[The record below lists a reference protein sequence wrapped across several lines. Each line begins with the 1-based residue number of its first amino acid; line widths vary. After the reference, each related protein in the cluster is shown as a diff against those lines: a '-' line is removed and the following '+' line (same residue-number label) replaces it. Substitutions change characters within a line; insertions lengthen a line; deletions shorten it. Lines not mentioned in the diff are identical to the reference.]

1 MAKQYDDILLGDI
14 LPDSISDI
22 SEVKIAANIIDPE
35 LLSASLAIRE
45 ALLLSRINE
54 LPENV
59 IDLLAWQ
66 YHVDMYEPLAL
77 PIAQKRAQV
86 EKAILLHRYKGTPW
100 AIKQSLINLGFQ
112 QIKIEE
118 WWNIDTLPHTFTAEV
133 YPLTEEK
140 MRQAERCI
148 NEYKPVRSHMITLS
162 GKLIVGIVSDETE
175 LETISAVETA
185 AIGNISVLREVYP
198 WPELVYG
205 DMNTGFRYGLVTDPG
220 VARYGIYNTAEKIK
234 NTIRNCIIEYTFAQ
248 HVYDETDL
256 FYNGSIDYGQ
266 DAQIIDSIHVTYTE
280 NEIAAEKTSTEESFI
295 NTFYMIL

>member
-1 MAKQYDDILLGDI
+1 MAKQYDDILLSDI

-22 SEVKIAANIIDPE
+22 IEVKNAANIIDPE

-77 PIAQKRAQV
+77 PISQKRAQV
-86 EKAILLHRYKGTPW
+86 QKAILLHRYKGSPW
-100 AIKQSLINLGFQ
+100 AIKQSLENLGFQ

-118 WWNIDTLPHTFTAEV
+118 WWTINTLPHTFQVEV

-148 NEYKPVRSHMITLS
+148 NEYKPVRSHMIALS
-162 GKLIVGIVSDETE
+162 GKLIVGILSDETE
-175 LETISAVETA
+175 AETISAVETA
-185 AIGNISVLREVYP
+185 AIVNFSVLHEVYP

-220 VARYGIYNTAEKIK
+220 VARYGIYDTAEKIK
-234 NTIRNCIIEYTFAQ
+234 NTIRNCIVEYAFAK
-248 HVYDETDL
+248 HAYGEDGLLYD
-256 FYNGSIDYGQ
+256 GSIQYGQ
-266 DAQIIDSIHVTYTE
+266 DSVLTEKLHDSVAAAQLVRDIVDPGDII
-280 NEIAAEKTSTEESFI
+280 I
-295 NTFYMIL
+295 NTFYVIL